1 MNDRLAQWPMNQPS
15 VQFSAPPAG
24 RILQSLSLLF
34 ALMLWVEAAQGQA
47 ARGPAV
53 LPKWAHEGNCAVRF
67 VYNPPI
73 PQDNIVIPL
82 ILRQT
87 TEQDSRYGTWST
99 LVPEG
104 LTQWISPQE
113 MQRLVDRLEKLNLA
127 WDMSPKPI
135 SFSRE
140 PKVPPPPPPSMPWKM
155 PMARRV
161 GTMEIDITSDAGS
174 AVADLPSDQVCGSM
188 KRLDP
193 AFQIPIAV
201 YTFRGTRLQWGCSVP
216 GFNPAKRPEPPKP
229 GH

>member
-1 MNDRLAQWPMNQPS
+1 MNKGGDVSTRRIIKS
-15 VQFSAPPAG
+15 SA
-24 RILQSLSLLF
+24 LLF
-34 ALMLWVEAAQGQA
+34 ALMLCAGAAQGQA

-53 LPKWAHEGNCAVRF
+53 LPKWAHEGDCAVRF

-87 TEQDSRYGTWST
+87 TEQDPRYGTWST

-104 LTQWISPQE
+104 LTQWISTRE
-113 MQRLVDRLEKLNLA
+113 MQSLVDRLEKLNLM
-127 WDMSPKPI
+127 WDVSLKPI

-140 PKVPPPPPPSMPWKM
+140 PKVPPPPPPHLLWKM

-188 KRLDP
+188 ERLDP

-201 YTFRGTRLQWGCSVP
+201 YTFRGTRLQWGCKVP
-216 GFNPAKRPEPPKP
+216 GFNLANRPEAPKHGP
-229 GH
+229 N

>member
-1 MNDRLAQWPMNQPS
+1 
-15 VQFSAPPAG
+15 VSAV
-24 RILQSLSLLF
+24 RISKSLSLLLAV
-34 ALMLWVEAAQGQA
+34 ALCGGAAQGQA
-47 ARGPAV
+47 ARGPAL
-53 LPKWAHEGNCAVRF
+53 LPKWAHEGNCSVRF

-104 LTQWISPQE
+104 LTQWISAWE
-113 MQRLVDRLEKLNLA
+113 MQSLVARLEKLNLA
-127 WDMSPKPI
+127 WDVSLRRI

-140 PKVPPPPPPSMPWKM
+140 PKVPPPPPPSLPWKM

-174 AVADLPSDQVCGSM
+174 AVADLPSAQVCGSM

-201 YTFRGTRLQWGCSVP
+201 YSFRGTRLQWGCKVP
-216 GFNPAKRPEPPKP
+216 GFSLANKPEPPKRGP
-229 GH
+229 N